1 MKFSDKIMSS
11 LTVLCPNGHR
21 VKVSTNPNMSL
32 QAVLETACA
41 KKGFNAS
48 NHVLEFHRKKLDL
61 SSSIRFSGSMILII
75 FFYILSMFCQEFR
88 TMRPL
93 RCLS

>member
-1 MKFSDKIMSS
+1 MSS

-41 KKGFNAS
+41 KKGFIAS
-48 NHVLEFHRKKLDL
+48 HHVLEFHRKKLDL
-61 SSSIRFSGSMILII
+61 SSSIRFSGIQADIFLHLFTCKVGLIR
-75 FFYILSMFCQEFR
+75 FFKFKS
-88 TMRPL
+88 
-93 RCLS
+93 

>member
-1 MKFSDKIMSS
+1 MSS

-32 QAVLETACA
+32 QAVLETACT
-41 KKGFNAS
+41 KKGFIAT

-61 SSSIRFSGSMILII
+61 SNSIRFSGLHIYVISK
-75 FFYILSMFCQEFR
+75 FYSYFSRNSQPCDR
-88 TMRPL
+88 
-93 RCLS
+93 